1 MQIGSQ
7 DKGKGKKAPTPAAEK
22 TTTAA
27 PVAGKSLMDIAKEI
41 NKHDPGSMLAITQIS
56 LVPRAS
62 TGVFPID
69 YQTGGGWLRG
79 RINIVWAKEGAGKS
93 LLVYLTIAA
102 DQIINP
108 TKKQVIIDIEGRIDR
123 EWVTSLMP
131 KPENL
136 MILQPITVE
145 EAIDKA
151 EAVIMAT
158 DVSIMAFDSVAMLI
172 TENELNSAAEKAA
185 VGGSSSSVGKLMR
198 KMTARLN
205 DLKRLN
211 RHPAIILVNQ
221 VRQKIGVMYGNPD
234 GQPGGNAP
242 RFMSSLTL
250 WLHSKNEKSKDS
262 EIVQWKATECTL
274 HKWTTKILAEKS
286 AYHVCVSQVVD
297 KSTGEIQY
305 YPGEIYD
312 WPLVKRELERLGLL
326 RKAEKGGYEIIT
338 YKEPKQFRVLTDI
351 EAYYTD
357 RANKLEYLTLKKQ
370 LINVALAGTHGIA
383 AQEEN

>member
-1 MQIGSQ
+1 MKIGGE
-7 DKGKGKKAPTPAAEK
+7 DGKKKAK
-22 TTTAA
+22 AA
-27 PVAGKSLMDIAKEI
+27 PPGVQEAETKARPGGKSLMDIAKDI
-41 NKHDPGSMLAITQIS
+41 NKQDPGSMLTLAQVS

-69 YQTGGGWLRG
+69 YQSGGGWLRG

-93 LLVYLTIAA
+93 LLIYLTIAA

-108 TKKQVIIDIEGRIDR
+108 TKMQVIIDIEGRIDR

-131 KPENL
+131 HPEKL
-136 MILQPITVE
+136 MILQPVTVE

-151 EAVIMAT
+151 EAVIMAN
-158 DVSIMAFDSVAMLI
+158 DVSIMAFDSVAMLT

-185 VGGSSSSVGKLMR
+185 VGGASASVGKLMR

-205 DLKRLN
+205 MLKREN
-211 RHPAIILVNQ
+211 RHPVVILVNQ

-250 WLHSKNEKSKDS
+250 WLHAKNEKAKESD
-262 EIVQWKATECTL
+262 IVQWKATECTL
-274 HKWTTKILAEKS
+274 HKWTTKVLAEKS
-286 AYHVCVSQVVD
+286 SYHVCVSQVVD

-305 YPGEIYD
+305 FPGDVYD
-312 WPLVKRELERLGLL
+312 WPLVKRELEKLGLL
-326 RKAEKGGYEIIT
+326 RKAEKGGYEVIT

-357 RANKLEYLTLKKQ
+357 RENKLEYLLLKKQ
-370 LINVALAGTHGIA
+370 LIQVALAGTHGIA